1 MHNAGS
7 TSSLASSASGSSISS
22 PPTYHTGVV
31 PPQRPGKLRRLPTPP
46 SSASLSLTLPTESL
60 PPRTHS
66 LTPRA
71 SISSTKSLGIRPLP
85 TPPLSPSSSTILA
98 NPEPSPAPSL
108 LSLPHD
114 PSSIRQRTCRA
125 QVSLPIISTTRL
137 LPVPPSSSSA
147 VAMQPAVSPLSPEA
161 PSVEE
166 LRSKNLSKL
175 RRHLGKSVPAD
186 LVIKPI
192 ACDDD
197 SEGEDEGV
205 QGDWVG
211 EDDDDTYRYGRS
223 AEETE
228 MMRVAPATQKWKR
241 SGGVTWAVKP
251 TTPVS
256 PPVFAVIG
264 PDGQPL
270 HEKPSHKSSSSFS
283 TSASESS
290 ASLATMSSS
299 SSSYAAHDS
308 RPSVASG
315 PGMWLQRKP
324 LGGLLPKSPPSIDP
338 LGIQLSPDGSD
349 KERKVTSRLWMRE
362 VRGDR
367 TVETDYEDIMKVLR
381 SLH

>member
-1 MHNAGS
+1 M
-7 TSSLASSASGSSISS
+7 
-22 PPTYHTGVV
+22 P
-31 PPQRPGKLRRLPTPP
+31 
-46 SSASLSLTLPTESL
+46 
-60 PPRTHS
+60 
-66 LTPRA
+66 
-71 SISSTKSLGIRPLP
+71 
-85 TPPLSPSSSTILA
+85 
-98 NPEPSPAPSL
+98 
-108 LSLPHD
+108 
-114 PSSIRQRTCRA
+114 
-125 QVSLPIISTTRL
+125 
-137 LPVPPSSSSA
+137 
-147 VAMQPAVSPLSPEA
+147 PAVSPLSPEA

-205 QGDWVG
+205 EGDWVG
-211 EDDDDTYRYGRS
+211 DDDDDDTYRYGRL
-223 AEETE
+223 AEERE
-228 MMRVAPATQKWKR
+228 MTTVAPATQKWKR

-251 TTPVS
+251 STPVS

-299 SSSYAAHDS
+299 SSLYAANDS

-324 LGGLLPKSPPSIDP
+324 LGCLLPKSPPSIEP
-338 LGIQLSPDGSD
+338 LGIQLPPGDSD
-349 KERKVTSRLWMRE
+349 TERKVNSRLWMRE

>member
-1 MHNAGS
+1 
-7 TSSLASSASGSSISS
+7 
-22 PPTYHTGVV
+22 
-31 PPQRPGKLRRLPTPP
+31 
-46 SSASLSLTLPTESL
+46 
-60 PPRTHS
+60 
-66 LTPRA
+66 
-71 SISSTKSLGIRPLP
+71 
-85 TPPLSPSSSTILA
+85 
-98 NPEPSPAPSL
+98 
-108 LSLPHD
+108 
-114 PSSIRQRTCRA
+114 
-125 QVSLPIISTTRL
+125 
-137 LPVPPSSSSA
+137 
-147 VAMQPAVSPLSPEA
+147 MQPAVSPLSPEA